1 MPRATSGRVSHNR
14 HKKVLEITKGHRG
27 SRHHLYRSAHESM
40 LHALDYQ
47 YCHRRERKSD
57 FRKLWIARINA
68 AARANGYTYSQ
79 FIKGLKVAGISLN
92 RKVLADM
99 AVRDPSAFT
108 SVVKSAMAAVEA

>member
-1 MPRATSGRVSHNR
+1 
-14 HKKVLEITKGHRG
+14 
-27 SRHHLYRSAHESM
+27 M

-99 AVRDPSAFT
+99 AVRDPQAFT

>member
-1 MPRATSGRVSHNR
+1 
-14 HKKVLEITKGHRG
+14 
-27 SRHHLYRSAHESM
+27 M

-79 FIKGLKVAGISLN
+79 FMNGLKLAGISLN

-99 AVRDPSAFT
+99 AVRDPEAFT
-108 SVVKSAMAAVEA
+108 SVVKSAMAAVVA